1 MNCGGYLKNII
12 LIILHML
19 PSILFSQNI
28 ENIKI
33 GGEIRMRGYDLQN
46 IWDFDDSNDWDNW
59 SVFRHR
65 TSINLSVKLENNI
78 SGYIKIANQNYGEGL
93 TRLSND
99 RWEED
104 NKSNKIFVDNA
115 YINIDEIFTF
125 PINVRFGR
133 QNLMYGSGFVL
144 FDGQSQFASTS
155 VYFDGIKLSWDINKH
170 GKLDFLYFKDEE
182 RKVDNKSN
190 DDISLRGIYLNYKI
204 PAIGKNQDVYI
215 LNRIDESMN
224 KNIFMYGGRIS
235 DKMDCGFDYSL
246 EGAIQNGDFGKSL
259 KHNAFGGKFDL
270 GFTFKNIFAQPRVFL
285 NYVSLSGD
293 DKTTSDTNEAWDVY
307 YGGWPQFGDLLA
319 WKYVNLGPLN
329 VISVYDSLYNSGS
342 STIGEAVYSNFNLMT
357 IGFNFQLFEK
367 LSAKISVSQ
376 ILINE
381 TDNNLSD
388 QFGNLFQLNA
398 NYRYSDNLSF
408 RLYAGLLQPGKTFV
422 LNKDNASE
430 VFWETK
436 LNF

>member
-1 MNCGGYLKNII
+1 LKNII
-12 LIILHML
+12 LLILLML

-46 IWDFDDSNDWDNW
+46 VWDFDDSNDWDNW

-65 TSINLSVKLENNI
+65 TSVNLSVNLENNI
-78 SGYIKIANQNYGEGL
+78 SGYIKIANQNYGEGI

-104 NKSNKIFVDNA
+104 NKSNKLFVDNA
-115 YINIDEIFTF
+115 YINIDELFSLPFNI
-125 PINVRFGR
+125 RLGR
-133 QNLMYGSGFVL
+133 QNLMYGSGFIL

-155 VYFDGIKLSWDINKH
+155 VYFDGIKFTWDVSEYS
-170 GKLDFLYFKDEE
+170 KLDILYFKDEE
-182 RKVDNKSN
+182 RKVDDKSK
-190 DDISLRGIYLNYKI
+190 DDITLSGLYLNCI
-204 PAIGKNQDVYI
+204 FPTIGQNQDLYI
-215 LNRIDESMN
+215 LNRNDESLN
-224 KNIFMYGGRIS
+224 KNIIMYGARFS

-246 EGAIQNGDFGKSL
+246 EGALQNGDFNKSIEQ
-259 KHNAFGGKFDL
+259 NAFGGKLDL

-381 TDNNLSD
+381 TDNNLSN
-388 QFGNLFQLNA
+388 QFGNFYQLNA
-398 NYRYSDNLSF
+398 NYKYSDNLSF

-430 VFWETK
+430 VFWEAK